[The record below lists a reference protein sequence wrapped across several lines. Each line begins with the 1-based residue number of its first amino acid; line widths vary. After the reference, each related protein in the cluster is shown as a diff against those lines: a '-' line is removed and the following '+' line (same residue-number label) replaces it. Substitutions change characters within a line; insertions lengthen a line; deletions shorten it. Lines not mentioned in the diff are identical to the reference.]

1 MRDDLQK
8 LMEAIARLQDC
19 IRDMGPH
26 AEIAEI
32 RLKPSRDGRYE
43 VERALKASPSYLTYM
58 WPIDCALPANVV
70 CEIMDVKVTVV
81 AVD

>member
-19 IRDMGPH
+19 IRNMGPH

-32 RLKPSRDGRYE
+32 RLKPSRAGRYE

-58 WPIDCALPANVV
+58 G
-70 CEIMDVKVTVV
+70 DVILYVPPGIGYPEG
-81 AVD
+81 